1 MRKRFKDLNLNSSFL
16 FAALFSD
23 PEACKML
30 LEILLDRKISKVNV
44 KTENSI
50 LLSSDARCIRLD
62 VNARDEFN
70 VNYDIEAQ
78 NTDEGNI
85 VKRARYYQAE
95 MDVAELKPGDD
106 FNRLPDSYVIFIC
119 TFDPFGEGLYRYTFI
134 ERCEENGMALQDGT
148 CKIFI
153 NTKGTNIK
161 EVPEVLIHFLE
172 YYENSTDEYVSSI
185 DDKAIRNIH
194 HKVTQ
199 LKSSREWEAGYMK
212 MEELLEKKKREG
224 HQEGIK
230 EGQHYALVDSIIMF
244 LSDKGDV
251 SDVLKDRID
260 RENDTDKLNRWI
272 KLAVMADSIQSFEMK
287 M

>member
-134 ERCEENGMALQDGT
+134 ERCEENGRALQDGT

-161 EVPEVLIHFLE
+161 EVPEVLIHFLK

-185 DDKAIRNIH
+185 DDKAIRKIH
-194 HKVTQ
+194 HKVMQ

-224 HQEGIK
+224 H
-230 EGQHYALVDSIIMF
+230 HDALVNSIITF
-244 LSDKGDV
+244 LSDKGEV
-251 SDVLKDRID
+251 SDTLRERID
-260 RENDTDKLNRWI
+260 VEADTDKLNRWI

>member
-70 VNYDIEAQ
+70 VNYDIDAQ

-185 DDKAIRNIH
+185 DDKAISNIH

-224 HQEGIK
+224 HLEGIK
-230 EGQHYALVDSIIMF
+230 EGQHYALVKLILTF

-260 RENDTDKLNRWI
+260 RENDTDKLNQWI